1 MILLVLLCLSI
12 CQAKNLKGIRV
23 ISIKMKDRKKGD
35 YIIELDNVW
44 KIYKM
49 DSVDV
54 TALKGVNMQI
64 KRGEFFVVLGPSG
77 SGKSTLLNAIGC
89 LDTPT
94 KGTIYLDGQDISKLE
109 ESELAQIRG
118 RKIGFVFQTFNLI
131 PSLTALENV
140 ALPMIFQGTKRD
152 ERARKGRS
160 LLDKVSLSHRINF
173 KPGQLSGGER
183 QRVAIARALINNP
196 EVILA
201 DEPTG
206 NLDTKTGRE
215 IMELLINLNK
225 EGKTIIMITHEVE
238 LAKHAQRI
246 CFLKDGECTG
256 NIKDGMIKEA
266 YFR

>member
-1 MILLVLLCLSI
+1 
-12 CQAKNLKGIRV
+12 
-23 ISIKMKDRKKGD
+23 MKESKRGN
-35 YIIELDNVW
+35 YVIELDDVW
-44 KIYKM
+44 KVYKM
-49 DSVDV
+49 DAVEV
-54 TALKGVNMQI
+54 PALRGIKMQI

-94 KGTIYLDGQDISKLE
+94 RGTIYLDGKDISKLE
-109 ESELAQIRG
+109 ESQLAQIRG

-140 ALPMIFQGTKRD
+140 ALPMTFQGVAREKRTTTSK
-152 ERARKGRS
+152 A
-160 LLDKVSLSHRINF
+160 LLEKVGLGHRINF

-183 QRVAIARALINNP
+183 QRVAIARALVNNP
-196 EVILA
+196 DVILA

-215 IMELLINLNK
+215 ILDILLKLNK
-225 EGKTIIMITHEVE
+225 EGKTIIMITHEME

-246 CFLKDGECTG
+246 CFLKDGMCTG

-266 YFR
+266 YFK

>member
-1 MILLVLLCLSI
+1 
-12 CQAKNLKGIRV
+12 
-23 ISIKMKDRKKGD
+23 MKEGKKGK

-49 DSVDV
+49 DSVEV
-54 TALKGVNMQI
+54 PALRGVNMQI

-94 KGTIYLDGQDISKLE
+94 RGTIYLDGQDISKME
-109 ESELAQIRG
+109 ESQLAQIRG

-140 ALPMIFQGTKRD
+140 ALPMTFQGVPREQRIKKSKNYL
-152 ERARKGRS
+152 E
-160 LLDKVSLSHRINF
+160 KVGLGHRINF
-173 KPGQLSGGER
+173 KPGQLSGGES
-183 QRVAIARALINNP
+183 QRVAIARALINEP
-196 EVILA
+196 DVILA

-206 NLDTKTGRE
+206 NLDTKTGME
-215 IMELLINLNK
+215 ILDVLLKLNK

-238 LAKHAQRI
+238 LAKRAQRI
-246 CFLKDGECTG
+246 CFLKDGMCTG
-256 NIKDGMIKEA
+256 SIKDGMLKEA

>member
-1 MILLVLLCLSI
+1 
-12 CQAKNLKGIRV
+12 
-23 ISIKMKDRKKGD
+23 MKEKKKGD
-35 YIIELDNVW
+35 YIIELRDVW

-49 DSVDV
+49 DTVEV
-54 TALKGVNMQI
+54 PALRGVNIQI

-77 SGKSTLLNAIGC
+77 SGKSTLLNAVGC

-94 KGTIYLDGQDISKLE
+94 KGTIYLDGHDISKLD

-131 PSLTALENV
+131 SSLTALENV
-140 ALPMIFQGTKRD
+140 ALPMTFQGVSR
-152 ERARKGRS
+152 ERRIAASKN
-160 LLDKVSLSHRINF
+160 LLEKVGLGHRINF

-196 EVILA
+196 DVILA

-206 NLDTKTGRE
+206 NLDTKTGGE
-215 IMELLINLNK
+215 ILNILMKLNK
-225 EGKTIIMITHEVE
+225 EGKTIIMITHEMD
-238 LAKHAQRI
+238 LAKHAERI
-246 CFLKDGECTG
+246 CFLKDGMCTG
-256 NIKDGMIKEA
+256 DVKDGMIKEA